1 MMLMD
6 DVFDPVWTED
16 SILAYSDALDNGT
29 NKTENNKK
37 TDSGLKWENHLNL
50 SINYLITLQA
60 FTLTSVHNI
69 LSCWT

>member
-1 MMLMD
+1 MLMD

-37 TDSGLKWENHLNL
+37 TDSGLKWENHL
-50 SINYLITLQA
+50 Q
-60 FTLTSVHNI
+60 
-69 LSCWT
+69 